1 MEDFGNKVVYQVY
14 PKSFM
19 DANGDGV
26 GDLKGITGQLDYLKD
41 LGIDYLWI
49 TPVFPSPQR
58 DNGYDVADYVSID
71 PRFGTM
77 EDMEELIAEG
87 KKRGIGLMLDMVFNH
102 TSTEHL
108 WFKRALSGEKKYQ
121 DYYIFKE
128 GTPEKPPTNWQSKF
142 GGSAWEYVPYLGKWY
157 LHLFDVTQ
165 ADLNWDNPEVRDEL
179 KKVILFWKG
188 KGIESFRF
196 DVVNLISKPEVFTD
210 DNKGDGRRFYSDGP
224 HVHEYLQELTRD
236 TGIAG
241 CVTVGEMS
249 STSLKDCIAYS
260 NPENQELSFVAE
272 NGAFVKERTE
282 LVFTAEMPK
291 ETVDFVIDL
300 CREYPEIS
308 NVLCGLE
315 SAYCER
321 GTVSQ
326 EFFEL
331 TGVYYHRL
339 QWVDDFKA
347 VKDQILKFAPTVPEE
362 KTYDYYAMF
371 GQRLEG
377 KLEATTSGHGSIDL
391 IVPGCHKASG
401 LKRLVKRWGISPE
414 QCAAFGD
421 GGNDIEM
428 LKYCGHS
435 YAMANAPENVKQAAK
450 QVCPSNEEDG
460 VLVALERLLM

>member
-1 MEDFGNKVVYQVY
+1 MEDFGNTAVYQVY

-26 GDLKGITGQLDYLKD
+26 GDLQGITGQLDYLKE
-41 LGIDYLWI
+41 LGIDYLWV

-71 PRFGTM
+71 LRFGTM

-142 GGSAWEYVPYLGKWY
+142 GGSAWEYVPSLEKWY
-157 LHLFDVTQ
+157 LHLYDVTQ

-179 KKVILFWKG
+179 KKVILFWKE

-249 STSLKDCIAYS
+249 SISLKDCIAYS

-272 NGAFVKERTE
+272 NGAFVKDRTE

-321 GTVSQ
+321 GTVSR

>member
-26 GDLKGITGQLDYLKD
+26 GDLQGITGQLDYLKE

-71 PRFGTM
+71 LRFGTM

-272 NGAFVKERTE
+272 NGAFVKDRTE

>member
-1 MEDFGNKVVYQVY
+1 MENFGNKVVYQVY

-71 PRFGTM
+71 LRFGTM

-102 TSTEHL
+102 TSTEHP

-142 GGSAWEYVPYLGKWY
+142 GGSAWEYVPSLEKWY

-179 KKVILFWKG
+179 KKVILFWKE

-272 NGAFVKERTE
+272 NGAFVKDWTE

-347 VKDQILKFAPTVPEE
+347 VKGQILKFAPTVPEE

-450 QVCPSNEEDG
+450 QVCPSKEEDG

>member
-71 PRFGTM
+71 LRFGTM

-142 GGSAWEYVPYLGKWY
+142 GGSAWEYVPSLEKWY

-179 KKVILFWKG
+179 KKVILFWKE

-210 DNKGDGRRFYSDGP
+210 DNEGDGRRFYSDGP

-272 NGAFVKERTE
+272 NGAFVKDRTE

>member
-1 MEDFGNKVVYQVY
+1 MEDFENKVVYQVY

-71 PRFGTM
+71 LRFGTM

-142 GGSAWEYVPYLGKWY
+142 GGSAWEYVPSLGKWY

-210 DNKGDGRRFYSDGP
+210 DNEGDGRRFYSDGP

-272 NGAFVKERTE
+272 NGAFVKDRTE

-331 TGVYYHRL
+331 IGVYYHRL

>member
-1 MEDFGNKVVYQVY
+1 MDIQLVAVDIDGTFVRSDYTYDVPRFQRILSRMKEIGCHFVVASGNQYYQLR
-14 PKSFM
+14 
-19 DANGDGV
+19 
-26 GDLKGITGQLDYLKD
+26 DL
-41 LGIDYLWI
+41 
-49 TPVFPSPQR
+49 FP
-58 DNGYDVADYVSID
+58 GYD
-71 PRFGTM
+71 
-77 EDMEELIAEG
+77 E
-87 KKRGIGLMLDMVFNH
+87 
-102 TSTEHL
+102 
-108 WFKRALSGEKKYQ
+108 
-121 DYYIFKE
+121 
-128 GTPEKPPTNWQSKF
+128 
-142 GGSAWEYVPYLGKWY
+142 
-157 LHLFDVTQ
+157 
-165 ADLNWDNPEVRDEL
+165 
-179 KKVILFWKG
+179 
-188 KGIESFRF
+188 
-196 DVVNLISKPEVFTD
+196 
-210 DNKGDGRRFYSDGP
+210 
-224 HVHEYLQELTRD
+224 
-236 TGIAG
+236 
-241 CVTVGEMS
+241 
-249 STSLKDCIAYS
+249 
-260 NPENQELSFVAE
+260 ELSFVAE
-272 NGAFVKERTE
+272 NGAFVKDRTE

-308 NVLCGLE
+308 NVLCALE

-331 TGVYYHRL
+331 TGVYYPRL

>member
-71 PRFGTM
+71 LRFGTM

-87 KKRGIGLMLDMVFNH
+87 KKRGIGLMLDMAFNH

-142 GGSAWEYVPYLGKWY
+142 GGSAWEYVPSLEKWY

-165 ADLNWDNPEVRDEL
+165 ADLNWDNPEVRDEP
-179 KKVILFWKG
+179 KKVILFWKE

-272 NGAFVKERTE
+272 NGAFVKDRTE

>member
-142 GGSAWEYVPYLGKWY
+142 GGSAWEYVPSLGKWY

-210 DNKGDGRRFYSDGP
+210 DNEGDGRRFYSDGP

-272 NGAFVKERTE
+272 NGAFVKDRTE

>member
-71 PRFGTM
+71 LRFGTM

-210 DNKGDGRRFYSDGP
+210 DNEGDGRRFYSDGP

-272 NGAFVKERTE
+272 NGAFVKDRTE

-450 QVCPSNEEDG
+450 QVWPSNEEDG

>member
-1 MEDFGNKVVYQVY
+1 MEDFGNTAVYQVY

-26 GDLKGITGQLDYLKD
+26 GDLQGITGQLDYLKE
-41 LGIDYLWI
+41 LGIDYLWV

-142 GGSAWEYVPYLGKWY
+142 GGSAWEYVPSLEKWY

-179 KKVILFWKG
+179 KKVILFWKE

-272 NGAFVKERTE
+272 NGAFVKDRTE

>member
-1 MEDFGNKVVYQVY
+1 MENFGNKVVYQVY

-71 PRFGTM
+71 LRFGTM

-102 TSTEHL
+102 TSTEHP

-142 GGSAWEYVPYLGKWY
+142 GGSAWEYVPSLEKWY

-179 KKVILFWKG
+179 KKVILFWKE

-272 NGAFVKERTE
+272 NGAFVKDWTE

>member
-26 GDLKGITGQLDYLKD
+26 GDLQGITGQLDYLKE

-71 PRFGTM
+71 LRFGTM

-188 KGIESFRF
+188 RGIESFRF

-272 NGAFVKERTE
+272 NGAFVKDRTE